1 MLELR
6 EIAAFTACR
15 ELQRET
21 SVHDRPRLSNRAAI
35 HRAESCSPVTKEER
49 NMRGGGSLQ
58 QRLSSVKPSR
68 TSTQAVL
75 LAGPVCPAGPA
86 MQSLI
91 LP

>member
-1 MLELR
+1 MFSRLPSR
-6 EIAAFTACR
+6 
-15 ELQRET
+15 
-21 SVHDRPRLSNRAAI
+21 SVHDSPCLSNRAAI
-35 HRAESCSPVTKEER
+35 RRAESCSPVTKEER
-49 NMRGGGSLQ
+49 NTRGGGRLQ

-68 TSTQAVL
+68 TGTQAVL